1 MKIAIGNDHAGVDV
15 KRKIENHLSEKGHK
29 VINKGYDG
37 KESVDYPDFIH
48 PVSIEVKEKNV
59 QIGIIICGSGNG
71 AAMTAN
77 KHKGIRAAICWNE
90 EIAELARQHND
101 ANVISIPSRFLS
113 EEKIINIVETFIKT
127 GFEGGRHKRRID
139 KIDGNDWV
147 ERTNVLWYKHQGVLW
162 NI

>member
-15 KRKIENHLSEKGHK
+15 KRKIENYLSEKGYT

-37 KESVDYPDFIH
+37 KESVDYPDYIH
-48 PVSIEVKEKNV
+48 PVSIEVKEKKA

-77 KHKGIRAAICWNE
+77 KHKGVRAAICWSE

-101 ANVISIPSRFLS
+101 ANIISIPSRFLS
-113 EEKIINIVETFIKT
+113 EKEIINIVEVFIKT
-127 GFEGGRHKRRID
+127 DFEGGRHKRRID
-139 KIDGNDWV
+139 KIDAND
-147 ERTNVLWYKHQGVLW
+147 
-162 NI
+162 